1 MTIHVTSTDT
11 YYGAYVRGIDFSS
24 ELSLDAIDEVK
35 KLWARYQVLIFPDQI
50 LTCKDLEKFVS
61 YFGTYCNDPFIAP
74 IEGYQYVAEVRREK
88 DEVTEIFAEGW
99 HSDWFH
105 MKTPPK
111 GTALYAVEIPPSGG
125 DTLFSDQYTAYT
137 DLSDEFRYMIDN
149 YVGINSARR
158 GYAPDGRYGIKDK
171 GRSMKLIYSDEA
183 YAVQKH
189 PLYNIHPDT
198 GRRVMNCNR
207 GYTMGIEG
215 MAPEKSMSILLKI
228 FQHQS
233 NEKYVYRH
241 RWNIR
246 DLVLWDNRCTLHKA
260 TGNYEGYQRIMQ
272 RVTIG

>member
-1 MTIHVTSTDT
+1 MP
-11 YYGAYVRGIDFSS
+11 
-24 ELSLDAIDEVK
+24 L
-35 KLWARYQVLIFPDQI
+35 
-50 LTCKDLEKFVS
+50 KFHH
-61 YFGTYCNDPFIAP
+61 
-74 IEGYQYVAEVRREK
+74 Q
-88 DEVTEIFAEGW
+88 
-99 HSDWFH
+99 
-105 MKTPPK
+105 
-111 GTALYAVEIPPSGG
+111 GG

-137 DLSDEFRYMIDN
+137 DLSDELKYMIDN
-149 YVGINSARR
+149 HVGINSARR

-198 GRRVMNCNR
+198 GRRVINCNR

-215 MAPEKSMSILLKI
+215 MAPEKSMPILLKI